1 MDREQSDD
9 DRVGASMLVKFK
21 SNMHKPWW
29 ELTFSNINSLIRQI
43 ADESWPT
50 KKSYTKVRL
59 LKHIRLTH
67 IVVTSTINKM
77 FTQNMCLESL
87 LRPHLGFWI
96 LEKLDFAG
104 FWKSRFRTKY
114 RWCCLDIWILVA
126 DFVYFDACI
135 PSIPLLGFLSCY
147 ILHIVKKPLIV
158 LFHVHPCFFI
168 FCGCAYLLCPVVF
181 SWTRMGRSGAA
192 ARVGERYTS
201 ASITY
206 HLLLG
211 ATAKGER
218 KTLHSMG
225 VPCAWDDGDGVVRL
239 FWLAV

>member
-1 MDREQSDD
+1 MSRAFCPGWSHQPGQKGWQKGSFCPGWCLQPGQKAPVPPPGPTSRWTRD
-9 DRVGASMLVKFK
+9 K
-21 SNMHKPWW
+21 SHLLSRAQRHRDK
-29 ELTFSNINSLIRQI
+29 
-43 ADESWPT
+43 WPGT
-50 KKSYTKVRL
+50 KACS
-59 LKHIRLTH
+59 
-67 IVVTSTINKM
+67 VVVKM

-104 FWKSRFRTKY
+104 FWKSRCRTKY

-158 LFHVHPCFFI
+158 LFHVRPCFFI

-181 SWTRMGRSGAA
+181 SWTRTGRSGAA
-192 ARVGERYTS
+192 ARVVSVIPAR
-201 ASITY
+201 ALPITY
-206 HLLLG
+206 FW
-211 ATAKGER
+211 A
-218 KTLHSMG
+218 LHSMG
-225 VPCAWDDGDGVVRL
+225 VPCDWDGGDGVVRL

>member
-1 MDREQSDD
+1 MKIDYVMYILFKYRIKICTSIAFKNNIAPWNIWIGSNQMMIELEWIKTRSNA
-9 DRVGASMLVKFK
+9 RASMLVKFK
-21 SNMHKPWW
+21 SNMHKLWW

-87 LRPHLGFWI
+87 LRPRLGFWI

-147 ILHIVKKPLIV
+147 ILHIVKKPYWVFCVVSALFFHILRLCLSSLASCVSDHIAACIV
-158 LFHVHPCFFI
+158 NSFI
-168 FCGCAYLLCPVVF
+168 
-181 SWTRMGRSGAA
+181 T
-192 ARVGERYTS
+192 
-201 ASITY
+201 
-206 HLLLG
+206 
-211 ATAKGER
+211 
-218 KTLHSMG
+218 
-225 VPCAWDDGDGVVRL
+225 
-239 FWLAV
+239 